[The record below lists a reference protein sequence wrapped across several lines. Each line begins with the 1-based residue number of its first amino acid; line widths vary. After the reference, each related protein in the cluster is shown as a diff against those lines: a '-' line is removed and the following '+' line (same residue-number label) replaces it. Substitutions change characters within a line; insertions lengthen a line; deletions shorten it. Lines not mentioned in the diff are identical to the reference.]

1 MAEIKDLE
9 KTPSEGELTDEAL
22 DNAAGGGLYLSGSTI
37 DKVDLSK
44 LAVFGVDFAQPAILA
59 VDDKRENC

>member
-9 KTPSEGELTDEAL
+9 KTPAEGELADEAL
-22 DNAAGGGLYLSGSTI
+22 DGAAGGGLKLSGSTI
-37 DKVDLSK
+37 DSRP
-44 LAVFGVDFAQPAILA
+44 AVFGVDFAQPAILA